1 MRAAFPPIAALAALA
16 LGACSTPASSPS
28 PSNTR
33 DGVTS
38 GLSALHAGAPLESSG
53 RSAGEWLAELSPLFE
68 SPDPQLR
75 DGLAYELAAR
85 WIVSERSATP
95 EDLRAVLGPWTAQL
109 ELRDSDERDAGALRR
124 SFHALAL
131 SLVAARDLDT
141 PFLSPDE
148 LEQLLGAALDYLA
161 REPDERGWDPQLGW
175 VHATAHC
182 ADLLKFLARNP
193 RLDSAARERIL
204 DSLAART
211 TRPCEQAFAWG
222 EDQRLAAAAGAA
234 LLRVDA
240 AVQARFAAALRVTL
254 DPTAPFDARRLAGQ
268 LNAEHVRDALLAR
281 LEEAAAQ
288 SDEAAALRRVLRLDE

>member
-1 MRAAFPPIAALAALA
+1 MRAAFLPVALLAELA
-16 LGACSTPASSPS
+16 LGACSTPASLPS
-28 PSNTR
+28 PTNTR

-38 GLSALHAGAPLESSG
+38 GLNALHAGAPLESSG
-53 RSAGEWLAELSPLFE
+53 RNVGEWLDELSPLFE

-85 WIVSERSATP
+85 WIVSERNATP
-95 EDLRAVLGPWTAQL
+95 EDLRRVLGPWIARLKVRAGET
-109 ELRDSDERDAGALRR
+109 SDAGALRR

-141 PFLSPDE
+141 PFLSPAE

-161 REPDERGWDPQLGW
+161 SEPDERGWDPQLGW

-193 RLDSAARERIL
+193 RLDSAARVRIL
-204 DSLAART
+204 DGLAARA
-211 TRPCEQAFAWG
+211 TRPCEQPFAWG

-234 LLRVDA
+234 LLRVEA
-240 AVQARFAAALRVTL
+240 SVQARFAAALRVTL
-254 DPTAPFDARRLAGQ
+254 DPDAPFDARRLAGQ

-288 SDEAAALRRVLRLDE
+288 SDDAAAVRRVLRLDE